1 VPTTTDESAL
11 VVVVDVA
18 EPAVGCW
25 RSRYDRSCAVGVPPH
40 VTVLYPF
47 LPPAAVTA
55 DVLDALAAIFTAEP
69 AFDVVFPGFGRFP
82 GGVLW
87 LAPDPAEPFRRLTHA
102 IWRAWPQAPPYG
114 GAHTQVTPHL
124 TVAEHPDDD
133 LLDAIAADVAPA
145 LPLSA
150 RVTSGQLLAVGATD
164 VSLLATFAL
173 G

>member
-1 VPTTTDESAL
+1 MPTATGETA
-11 VVVVDVA
+11 VVVIADVA
-18 EPAVGCW
+18 EQAVGGW
-25 RSRYDRSCAVGVPPH
+25 RSRYDRSCALGVPPH

-47 LPPAAVTA
+47 LPLAAVTD
-55 DVLDALAAIFTAEP
+55 DVLAHLAAIFTAEP

-114 GAHTQVTPHL
+114 GAHAEVTPHL
-124 TVAEHPDDD
+124 TVAENLDDD
-133 LLDAIAADVAPA
+133 RLDAIAADVAPA

-150 RVTSGQLLAVGATD
+150 RVASGQLLAVGATE